1 MWGAWIAFRAGR
13 GWWRWY
19 QGFRARDRAAHEAEG
34 IDNGPWTAG
43 AVAFTLFP
51 MALIGAGVATAQGS
65 RWAWA
70 WWLAAGALFAV
81 PALGGVRRRAG
92 NLRVLERYAAAPVRD
107 EAGLM
112 REQAALLREHEE
124 LVRRVTG
131 QPADTES
138 PTEPL
143 PQAAVTE
150 PLPAVRDDLTERLFS
165 EPCPEPSCTA
175 QPPHACPM
183 GIGVPVALV
192 NRSPVE
198 FCHLTRIAAGVEAGT
213 VTQEEVSAR
222 FRQVITK

>member
-13 GWWRWY
+13 GAWRGY

-51 MALIGAGVATAQGS
+51 MALIGAGVATVQGS

-92 NLRVLERYAAAPVRD
+92 NLRVLDRYAYATGRD
-107 EAGLM
+107 EAAEL
-112 REQAALLREHEE
+112 REHAALLREAEAQRAE
-124 LVRRVTG
+124 LEGRAVT
-131 QPADTES
+131 Q
-138 PTEPL
+138 PL
-143 PQAAVTE
+143 PQAAVTQ
-150 PLPAVRDDLTERLFS
+150 PLSAVPADDLTERLFS
-165 EPCPEPSCTA
+165 EPCPDCQA

-183 GIGVPVALV
+183 GIGIPVSLV
-192 NRSPVE
+192 RTRPVE
-198 FCHLTRIAAGVEAGT
+198 FCHHGRIRAAVAAGA
-213 VTQEEVSAR
+213 VTEEEVRERYLRAA
-222 FRQVITK
+222 V